1 MIAKSA
7 AKRRKD
13 IWDHSSAGRALAL
26 QARGHRFEP
35 CWSHS
40 SGQTEYGG
48 VAQLARAHGSYPWCQ
63 EFESPLRYARYCA
76 GKAKM
81 LACAVLVCSQCH
93 PLRFGSTWLISAHYQ
108 KFMAWEIASLFFS
121 LLSRLNLFARILP
134 RLSINMNSPNG
145 LSERIAL
152 MTLMELSG
160 RIIVLSPASVFA

>member
-76 GKAKM
+76 GKAKV
-81 LACAVLVCSQCH
+81 LICAVLVCSQCH

-121 LLSRLNLFARILP
+121 LLSRLKLP
-134 RLSINMNSPNG
+134 IRSFIIKCRMRNSGISFVTYAQKALPSLRLSI
-145 LSERIAL
+145 
-152 MTLMELSG
+152 THK
-160 RIIVLSPASVFA
+160 

>member
-63 EFESPLRYARYCA
+63 EFESPLRYVWSPVCNDLFIACRVSFCIPGFFDA
-76 GKAKM
+76 ICINCIKM
-81 LACAVLVCSQCH
+81 KQ
-93 PLRFGSTWLISAHYQ
+93 RFFS
-108 KFMAWEIASLFFS
+108 S
-121 LLSRLNLFARILP
+121 LLSAWRISSPRKGQKLIAFEISFRFFA
-134 RLSINMNSPNG
+134 
-145 LSERIAL
+145 SEVVRKGWGNYRKQ
-152 MTLMELSG
+152 S
-160 RIIVLSPASVFA
+160 